1 VSDGTEAYAAGR
13 VGDPIAHSHALGGF
27 IAGALVGVAAAVGV
41 AVGAAMVAG
50 AVAAEVVTAGLAT
63 PLVAGA
69 AVVVGELAVNIFLG
83 GWLAEKA
90 QQIGESIGAGS
101 HGSPSGQIT
110 VGDPGIIINDKP
122 AAAVDSKTS
131 CDNSTVAQGSSTVFF
146 NGKPAARIGDKTS
159 CGGAI
164 IQGSGDVLIGSPPAT
179 VGSIADEVPN
189 WVRWAAVILPLLPGI
204 GQALRTVGKGLL
216 AIEAQ
221 GFGRALR
228 VGAKT
233 VARNLEERAL
243 PKPAA
248 VETKPAE
255 PFDPQKNGDWNAPR
269 SWDYASKAEGRVE
282 PGAVPPSPELRA
294 MSAAAENNSGVAGPE
309 GWPDLPPKD
318 ATTFTPD
325 GAEPVDIPGGT
336 KLYRIVG
343 DDRSASGS
351 YWSYDPPPQTE
362 GEWRAANAVKD
373 SWNGDGGYV
382 EHTVPDE
389 GLKAWAGPA
398 APQYAADNVS
408 MLPGQGTQ
416 VWVPRNAI
424 APDGPPMPTPWN
436 LSGN

>member
-1 VSDGTEAYAAGR
+1 MSDGTETYAAGR

-50 AVAAEVVTAGLAT
+50 AIAAEVVTAGLAT

-101 HGSPSGQIT
+101 HGAPSGQIT

-122 AAAVDSKTS
+122 AVVVDSRTS

-159 CGGAI
+159 CGGI
-164 IQGSGDVLIGSPPAT
+164 IISGSGDVLIGSPPVT

-216 AIEAQ
+216 TIEAQ

-228 VGAKT
+228 IGAKT
-233 VARNLEERAL
+233 VARNLEERAAPGL
-243 PKPAA
+243 HNRSWSEIKA
-248 VETKPAE
+248 
-255 PFDPQKNGDWNAPR
+255 DPQEFKPER
-269 SWDYASKAEGRVE
+269 PE
-282 PGAVPPSPELRA
+282 GAV
-294 MSAAAENNSGVAGPE
+294 AEDPKARSLADQQATDILTEQGREKDRGLEVLNSGRDFQPVELKE
-309 GWPDLPPKD
+309 GDPLYG
-318 ATTFTPD
+318 FIS
-325 GAEPVDIPGGT
+325 EGGT
-336 KLYRIVG
+336 K
-343 DDRSASGS
+343 SAYSPYWLDQNGFNDAQSKFYDSGS
-351 YWSYDPPPQTE
+351 GTWDRQ
-362 GEWRAANAVKD
+362 
-373 SWNGDGGYV
+373 
-382 EHTVPDE
+382 
-389 GLKAWAGPA
+389 GLKDYLALPCANQANNIVSTNVTADHTGLASTVNTATENITYVTSDGTAIPGYGIMPGGGAQTTPA
-398 APQYAADNVS
+398 I
-408 MLPGQGTQ
+408 GKIG
-416 VWVPRNAI
+416 AI
-424 APDGPPMPTPWN
+424 SPFGFP
-436 LSGN
+436 